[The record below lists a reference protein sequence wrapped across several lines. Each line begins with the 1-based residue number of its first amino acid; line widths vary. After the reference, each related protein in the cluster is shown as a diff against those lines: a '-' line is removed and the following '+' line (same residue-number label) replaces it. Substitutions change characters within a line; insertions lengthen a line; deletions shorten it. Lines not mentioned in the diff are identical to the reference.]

1 MNRIPRHGLVRLI
14 SRDVFQQ
21 QKRFRAA
28 RANYGVIFVPQQE
41 AWIVERFGK
50 FYKTLSPGLNVLIP
64 VIDTIKHVQILKE
77 MPIEV
82 PKQAAITVDN
92 VLLSL
97 DGVLYVRVMDPYKAS
112 YGVEDVEFAVTQ
124 LAQTTMRSEIGKI
137 SLDEIFRERESL
149 NVAIVSAINKAAE
162 DWGIRCLRYEIRDIK
177 PPSKIQDAMQM
188 MVEAERKKRAAILE
202 SEGIKQSEIN
212 IAEGHKQA
220 KILAS
225 EAFKIEQINTAEG
238 EAEAL
243 KAKANAKA
251 QAIKMVSTAIGQ
263 QNGKH
268 AVSYNVAEQY
278 VAAFSNLAKTGNTI
292 ILPANTGDVSSMVAQ
307 AMSVYKNMSTDG
319 QAVAEQGDNVQQ
331 HLGQTT
337 EDLKHLHTD
346 PHTQTEADPFS
357 FLKDEKHDPPHDEDH
372 TK

>member
-1 MNRIPRHGLVRLI
+1 MLRIPRNGLVRLV
-14 SRDVFQQ
+14 SRDIYHQ
-21 QKRFRAA
+21 QKRFQGA
-28 RANYGVIFVPQQE
+28 RPNFGVIFVPQQE

-50 FYKTLSPGLNVLIP
+50 FFKTMNPGLNLLIP
-64 VIDTIKHVQILKE
+64 IIDTIKHVQILKE

-82 PKQAAITVDN
+82 PKQSAITADN
-92 VLLSL
+92 VVLSL

-137 SLDEIFRERESL
+137 SLDQIFRERESL
-149 NVAIVSAINKAAE
+149 NVAIVAAINKAAE

-177 PPSKIQDAMQM
+177 PPTKIQEAMQM

-202 SEGIKQSEIN
+202 SEGVKQSEIN
-212 IAEGHKQA
+212 IAEGKKQA
-220 KILAS
+220 TILTS

-251 QAIKMVSTAIGQ
+251 EAIRMVSTAISQ
-263 QNGKH
+263 QNGKN

-278 VAAFSNLAKTGNTI
+278 VAAFSNLAKTGNTV

-307 AMSVYKNMSTDG
+307 AMSIYQNLSTES
-319 QAVAEQGDNVQQ
+319 QSAPEQS
-331 HLGQTT
+331 T
-337 EDLKHLHTD
+337 ENQSAPELPKLDSVEPEVHTD
-346 PHTQTEADPFS
+346 MSD
-357 FLKDEKHDPPHDEDH
+357 HDIHDDS
-372 TK
+372 K

>member
-1 MNRIPRHGLVRLI
+1 MHRIPRNGLVRLI
-14 SRDVFQQ
+14 SRDVYHQ
-21 QKRFRAA
+21 QKRFRGA
-28 RANYGVIFVPQQE
+28 RNNLGVIFVPQQE

-50 FYKTLSPGLNVLIP
+50 FYKTLTPGLNILIP

-82 PKQAAITVDN
+82 PKQSAITVDN

-162 DWGIRCLRYEIRDIK
+162 DWGIKCLRYEIRDIK
-177 PPSKIQDAMQM
+177 PPTKIQEAMQM

-202 SEGIKQSEIN
+202 SEGVKQSEIN
-212 IAEGHKQA
+212 IAEGQKQA
-220 KILAS
+220 KILKS
-225 EAFKIEQINTAEG
+225 EAFKIEQINTAQG

-251 QAIKMVSTAIGQ
+251 EAIRVVSTAIGQ
-263 QNGKH
+263 QNGKN

-278 VAAFSNLAKTGNTI
+278 VAAFSNLAKTGNTV
-292 ILPANTGDVSSMVAQ
+292 ILPANTGDVSGMVAQ
-307 AMSVYKNMSTDG
+307 AMSIYKNLSS
-319 QAVAEQGDNVQQ
+319 EN
-331 HLGQTT
+331 QTT
-337 EDLKHLHTD
+337 DEHGNIPKIEALSHHTKPIPPTD
-346 PHTQTEADPFS
+346 HDPFS
-357 FLKDEKHDPPHDEDH
+357 LFDEEKHDEDD